1 MLGSG
6 RVVINSTRRNVTT
19 LYFGLQYEIHSYI
32 EMHRPFDNTVIK
44 QTVSIDDPSRIG
56 IIIRAVAYKY
66 LDYKCTLTNAATKRI
81 IATAQ
86 YGRHYTLTNIYEVV
100 K

>member
-1 MLGSG
+1 MRYIL
-6 RVVINSTRRNVTT
+6 T
-19 LYFGLQYEIHSYI
+19 LKCTA
-32 EMHRPFDNTVIK
+32 PFDNTVIK

-81 IATAQ
+81 VATAQ